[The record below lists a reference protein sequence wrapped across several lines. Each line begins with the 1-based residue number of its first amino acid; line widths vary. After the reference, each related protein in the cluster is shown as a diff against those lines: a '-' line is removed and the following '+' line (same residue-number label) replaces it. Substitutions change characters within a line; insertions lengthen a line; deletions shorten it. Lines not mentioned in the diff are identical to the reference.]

1 MINIVNMFLSLLLN
15 QGGGVL
21 INKGMPHGNFVYMLT
36 LLSVWLL
43 PFSLLI
49 NQGEKGLFALLNITL
64 IVTVLSA
71 LKTKNLLLFFV
82 FFEFRIIPITIIVFI
97 FGYQPEKLQ
106 AAFSLMLYTVVGSLP
121 LLLFILYSGIVLMRS
136 ALMTIPITIGFMIK
150 TPIYLVHTWLPKAHV
165 EAPVGGSIMLA
176 GVLLKLGSYGLLV
189 FLPLVVMNGILRF
202 YFRVTMLGSTVASV
216 ICLRQG
222 DLKLLVAYSSVV
234 HMGVVT
240 LGFLRGR
247 ELGYSCG
254 FIIVLGHGLR
264 SPFLFAFAYW
274 LYTSSHSRLILNN
287 RRTWPLLILWL
298 FTLVSLNIGVP
309 PRLTVWA
316 EVFMSVSSIFLVR
329 SACPILL
336 RIFLLAGAYNLY
348 IYVSCIH
355 CKAAS
360 HNRSIY
366 LISHL
371 SLFQVAFLG
380 YGSFLCLDLFHIS

>member
-150 TPIYLVHTWLPKAHV
+150 TPIYLVHT
-165 EAPVGGSIMLA
+165 
-176 GVLLKLGSYGLLV
+176 
-189 FLPLVVMNGILRF
+189 
-202 YFRVTMLGSTVASV
+202 
-216 ICLRQG
+216 
-222 DLKLLVAYSSVV
+222 
-234 HMGVVT
+234 
-240 LGFLRGR
+240 
-247 ELGYSCG
+247 
-254 FIIVLGHGLR
+254 
-264 SPFLFAFAYW
+264 
-274 LYTSSHSRLILNN
+274 
-287 RRTWPLLILWL
+287 
-298 FTLVSLNIGVP
+298 
-309 PRLTVWA
+309 
-316 EVFMSVSSIFLVR
+316 
-329 SACPILL
+329 
-336 RIFLLAGAYNLY
+336 
-348 IYVSCIH
+348 
-355 CKAAS
+355 
-360 HNRSIY
+360 
-366 LISHL
+366 
-371 SLFQVAFLG
+371 
-380 YGSFLCLDLFHIS
+380 